1 MQIYDMP
8 GNQAPYSSELNPLSF
23 FFIWIQEISNAQ
35 NLSRDS
41 KESITNFTRSLN
53 GFSYAKE

>member
-1 MQIYDMP
+1 MP
-8 GNQAPYSSELNPLSF
+8 GNQASNSSELNPLSF
-23 FFIWIQEISNAQ
+23 FIWVQEITSAQ
-35 NLSRDS
+35 NLSGDS

>member
-23 FFIWIQEISNAQ
+23 FLFGYKKLAMHKTSQEIPKSP
-35 NLSRDS
+35 
-41 KESITNFTRSLN
+41 
-53 GFSYAKE
+53 

>member
-1 MQIYDMP
+1 MP
-8 GNQAPYSSELNPLSF
+8 GNQAPYSSELNPPSF
-23 FFIWIQEISNAQ
+23 FFIWIQEISNAH